1 MSINLTLIGQM
12 IAFVVFVFFCAK
24 FVWPPL
30 TAALAERQ
38 KRIAD
43 GLEAADKANR
53 DLEQA
58 QEKVAEQ
65 LKEAK
70 AQAASIID
78 QANKRANQI
87 VEEAK
92 EQGREE
98 GQRMIAGAQAEI
110 EQEFNRAKEQLRL
123 LARDTDQSRDPHE
136 PPSQRVKGFVLR
148 SGNCQLCDV
157 FWFAGSNGRPKH
169 PVQKSR

>member
-1 MSINLTLIGQM
+1 MNINATMLGQM
-12 IAFVVFVFFCAK
+12 IAFAFFVWFCMK
-24 FVWPPL
+24 YVWPPL

-38 KRIAD
+38 KRIAE
-43 GLEAADKANR
+43 GLEAADKASR

-65 LKEAK
+65 LNEAK
-70 AQAASIID
+70 AQAANIID
-78 QANKRANQI
+78 QANKRATQI

-110 EQEFNRAKEQLRL
+110 EQEVNRAKEQLRAQVARIAISGAEKIL
-123 LARDTDQSRDPHE
+123 EASIDEAAHAKLTEKLAES
-136 PPSQRVKGFVLR
+136 L
-148 SGNCQLCDV
+148 
-157 FWFAGSNGRPKH
+157 
-169 PVQKSR
+169 